1 MSRLAN
7 KVKKGTTMFYEDDDE
22 ELDLVGN
29 TTVEEDEPET
39 EEEAEE
45 EAKSEEEVVEET
57 KDEKDSEKDSK
68 VQALDSER
76 ARRKAAEKELKELR
90 AKLEQE
96 KNKEEDEKAFNSKRE
111 DLRKKLLA
119 KDVMDEEVADTILSA
134 LGDDLIK
141 TSIATERKTK
151 EENFDRALS
160 ELKQDEMFMDA
171 DVYRPQIKELVDKG
185 LSLEEAYFASVG
197 KSRFSQMKKDLEV
210 ELEQKLLNNGD
221 KADKIDIGHAEE
233 KGAIKRGKYT
243 KREQEIARETGLT
256 VEEVHKRYIRP
267 GDVFSIEDMENL

>member
-7 KVKKGTTMFYEDDDE
+7 KVKKGTTMFYEDDE

-29 TTVEEDEPET
+29 TTIEDDETTEPE
-39 EEEAEE
+39 
-45 EAKSEEEVVEET
+45 EEEVEEVEEEEVKEDT
-57 KDEKDSEKDSK
+57 KDEKDSK

-111 DLRKKLLA
+111 DLRKKLLE

-141 TSIATERKTK
+141 TSIASERKTK

-171 DVYRPQIKELVDKG
+171 DTYKPQIRELMDKG
-185 LSLEEAYFASVG
+185 LSIEEAYFASVG

-267 GDVFSIEDMENL
+267 GEVFSIEDMENL

>member
-7 KVKKGTTMFYEDDDE
+7 KVKKGTTMFYEDDE

-29 TTVEEDEPET
+29 TTIEDEEDEKVEETIEEETSEEEPAEPGKT
-39 EEEAEE
+39 EEE
-45 EAKSEEEVVEET
+45 KPL
-57 KDEKDSEKDSK
+57 KDSK
-68 VQALDSER
+68 KQALDSER

-90 AKLEQE
+90 AQLEAE
-96 KNKEEDEKAFNSKRE
+96 KVKEEDEKAFNSKRD
-111 DLRKKLLA
+111 DLRKKLLE

-141 TSIATERKTK
+141 TSIATERRTK
-151 EENFDRALS
+151 EENFDKALS

-171 DVYRPQIKELVDKG
+171 DAYKPQIRQLMDKG
-185 LSLEEAYFASVG
+185 LSMEEAYFASVG

-210 ELEQKLLNNGD
+210 ELEQKLLNND
-221 KADKIDIGHAEE
+221 EKADMTDIGHAEE

-243 KREQEIARETGLT
+243 KREQEIARETGLS
-256 VEEVHKRYIRP
+256 VDEVHKRS
-267 GDVFSIEDMENL
+267 GMFSIEDFENL